1 MSEFAVV
8 TTAELIACLQKQPTT
23 IEAGLILSCCGR
35 STHFLRY
42 YEKGTKKLIYDTG
55 CDSKSRRVTR
65 AQFLRDYPDARWEIR
80 SYHLH

>member
-1 MSEFAVV
+1 MNGFTIV
-8 TTAELIACLQKQPTT
+8 TTSELIECLQKHTS

-80 SYHLH
+80 PYHLQ